1 MKLRL
6 WPWRRR
12 VENAGEVPATEEPT
26 TEESEPTRPPVPPA
40 APEDAQTAP
49 EDEQTAPAGPRPRHP
64 ASEYARPYA
73 PGEEVAP
80 DLPVELPAE
89 VSLTLDEAKKAIRAA
104 RGDVIQIGF
113 LANAYL
119 RHREEEQASRE
130 TAAARERLCELITK
144 RLKDRKLLALE
155 GRFKLLEGPAA
166 RRRTA

>member
-12 VENAGEVPATEEPT
+12 AEPAGEVPATEEPT
-26 TEESEPTRPPVPPA
+26 TEQPTRPPMPPV
-40 APEDAQTAP
+40 APEG
-49 EDEQTAPAGPRPRHP
+49 EQTAPAGARPTRP
-64 ASEYARPYA
+64 ASAYARPYA

-89 VSLTLDEAKKAIRAA
+89 VSLTLDEAKKAIRATG
-104 RGDVIQIGF
+104 GDVIQIGF

-119 RHREEEQASRE
+119 RHREEEPASRE
-130 TAAARERLCELITK
+130 TAAARERLCELVAK

-155 GRFKLLEGPAA
+155 GRFELLESPAA